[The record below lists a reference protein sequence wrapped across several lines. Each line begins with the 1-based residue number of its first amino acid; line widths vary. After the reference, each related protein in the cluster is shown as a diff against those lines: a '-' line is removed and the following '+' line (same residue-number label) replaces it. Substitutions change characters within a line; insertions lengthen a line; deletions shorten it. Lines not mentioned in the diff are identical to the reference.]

1 MRGARYKIQDTGYG
15 IRDLWICFIYR
26 KCNFEVCGE
35 NPYFVI
41 KYMLLDLSV
50 IIVNYNVKYFLEQC
64 LYSVIK
70 ACSGIQAEIFVVDNN
85 SSDGSRAYFEGR
97 FPGVEFTWQKDNTGF
112 AKANNTVL
120 RKATGYHILFLN
132 PDTIIPEDCFEKC
145 IGFFNATPDCGALG
159 VKMIDGSGKYLR
171 ESKRS
176 FPSPLTSFF
185 KMAGF
190 TTLFPT
196 SKVFAGYYA
205 GNLPEN
211 RNNEV
216 DVLAGAFMML
226 KRQALEK
233 VKGFDED
240 FFMYGEDIDLS
251 YRIQLAG
258 FKNYYFSETA
268 IIHFKGESTQK
279 NSISYVHMFYDAMKL
294 FVKKHYGNKKMLLV
308 SMQAAIGLSRSVVS
322 ARLLFKKAFMRN
334 TVNMVPPETAI
345 MASQQD
351 FDSIIH
357 LLRNAPGGMVIKG
370 RIAIDE
376 NDKGTF
382 LAHAGN
388 TASAIRAHGI
398 SQLLF
403 CEGEISYKSIIALT
417 EQLQGTCGFLFH
429 AKQSKRIVGSNNKN
443 QQGVFIA
450 A

>member
-1 MRGARYKIQDTGYG
+1 MQDTGCRMMDSRYG
-15 IRDLWICFIYR
+15 KSY
-26 KCNFEVCGE
+26 FEVCGE
-35 NPYFVI
+35 NPYFVN
-41 KYMLLDLSV
+41 KNLQLDLSV

-64 LYSVIK
+64 LYSVVK

-85 SSDGSRAYFEGR
+85 SSDGSSAYFEGR
-97 FPGVEFTWQKDNTGF
+97 FPEIDFTWQKDNTGF
-112 AKANNTVL
+112 AKANNSVL
-120 RKATGYHILFLN
+120 TRATGDHILFLN
-132 PDTIIPEDCFEKC
+132 PDTIVPEDCFEKC
-145 IGFFNATPDCGALG
+145 MGFFKATPDCGALG

-185 KMAGF
+185 KMAGLAS
-190 TTLFPT
+190 LFPT
-196 SKVFAGYYA
+196 SKLFAGYYA
-205 GNLPEN
+205 GHLPEN

-226 KRQALEK
+226 NRKALEK
-233 VKGFDED
+233 IKGFDEE

-279 NSISYVHMFYDAMKL
+279 NSNRYVRMFYDAMQL
-294 FVKKHYGNKKMLLV
+294 FVKKHYSHKKTVLV
-308 SMQAAIGLSRSVVS
+308 TMQAAISMSRFV
-322 ARLLFKKAFMRN
+322 AAIRLIFKRTFMRAAAN
-334 TVNMVPPETAI
+334 HVLPETAI

-351 FDSIIH
+351 FDGIIH
-357 LLRNAPGGMVIKG
+357 LMRNAPGGMIIKG

-388 TASAIRAHGI
+388 MASAIRAHGI

-403 CEGEISYKSIIALT
+403 CEGEISYKSIIAFT
-417 EQLQGTCGFLFH
+417 ELLQGTCGFLFH
-429 AKQSKRIVGSNNKN
+429 AKQSKSIVGSNNKN
-443 QQGVFIA
+443 QRGIFIA